1 MQTARQAWLGPHV
14 ARVPRYVHTA
24 QHSLPRDRDLVEKKK
39 KRNMI
44 VRNN

>member
-1 MQTARQAWLGPHV
+1 M
-14 ARVPRYVHTA
+14 VPYVVDKPDGA
-24 QHSLPRDRDLVEKKK
+24 CQWGWQKKK

>member
-1 MQTARQAWLGPHV
+1 MKQLQELLHPYTEEEEVKTGKGNETKKV
-14 ARVPRYVHTA
+14 
-24 QHSLPRDRDLVEKKK
+24 KKK